1 MSKNECEAIA
11 IPGIPLCLPSCAL
24 PENGIWLGLATDLQR
39 TYNLQRTYPCAL
51 TSQLIIPLNFPRN
64 FNYFN
69 KKYANAYR

>member
-39 TYNLQRTYPCAL
+39 IYNGPTTDL
-51 TSQLIIPLNFPRN
+51 PLL
-64 FNYFN
+64 
-69 KKYANAYR
+69 

>member
-11 IPGIPLCLPSCAL
+11 ILGIPLCLPSCAL

-39 TYNLQRTYPCAL
+39 IYNGLTLAL
-51 TSQLIIPLNFPRN
+51 TSQLIIPLHLPRN

>member
-39 TYNLQRTYPCAL
+39 IYNGPTLTL
-51 TSQLIIPLNFPRN
+51 TSQLIIPLYLPRN